1 MEIIACQS
9 YKTERI
15 YPSRTFC
22 LDIII
27 FAYFSIIIFSIII
40 FFIQEGRFKADFP
53 QYPLLTIYLWKI
65 LHYKYYVIFSRKE
78 TYLGKYSIKKGEKSK
93 EKWRKTTKR
102 KSMG

>member
-65 LHYKYYVIFSRKE
+65 LHYKYYVVVYVVLYTRPIWSSCF
-78 TYLGKYSIKKGEKSK
+78 LYSFPVVRI
-93 EKWRKTTKR
+93 
-102 KSMG
+102 